1 MTIRNG
7 KNNGIVQKAVIEAIE
22 DLIARAIRQR
32 FAPAFDGRAGR
43 RPAGALVD
51 DVAQTLALDQLIV
64 DIKLTLLDLNAV
76 ARQSN
81 DTLDVVGR
89 RILGMTEYSNV
100 AGRRLRRQN
109 APRK

>member
-7 KNNGIVQKAVIEAIE
+7 KNSGIVQKAVVDAIE
-22 DLIARAIRQR
+22 RLVARAIRQR
-32 FAPAFDGRAGR
+32 FAPAFDGPAGR
-43 RPAGALVD
+43 RPAGAFVD
-51 DVAQTLALDQLIV
+51 DVGQTFALDRHIV

-76 ARQSN
+76 ARQSD